1 MKREDLKNYR
11 YNQNWIKRQLE
22 NYEEQKT
29 IVYNITQNLDGMP
42 KAKNKPNYGLEDLM
56 DQYDKIL
63 EILKKDQ
70 EKQNEI
76 ILQIR
81 KLEEPYRTILT
92 DKYILGMSLEE
103 ISIDINYSYDRT
115 CKMHGIALNEFD
127 KLDKVVSKCQ
137 DMSV

>member
-11 YNQNWIKRQLE
+11 YNKNWIKRQLE
-22 NYEEQKT
+22 SYEEQKT
-29 IVYNITQNLDGMP
+29 IENNITQNLDGMP
-42 KAKNKPNYGLEDLM
+42 KAKNKPNYGLENLM

-103 ISIDINYSYDRT
+103 ISVDIGYAYENVCR
-115 CKMHGIALNEFD
+115 MHGTALNKFD
-127 KLDKVVSKCQ
+127 DIESRQ
-137 DMSV
+137 

>member
-11 YNQNWIKRQLE
+11 YNKNWIKRQLE

-63 EILKKDQ
+63 KILKKDQ

-76 ILQIR
+76 LIQIR
-81 KLEEPYRTILT
+81 ELEEPYRTILT

-103 ISIDINYSYDRT
+103 ISVEVGYAYENVCR
-115 CKMHGIALNEFD
+115 MHGTALNKFD
-127 KLDKVVSKCQ
+127 NLESRQ
-137 DMSV
+137 

>member
-11 YNQNWIKRQLE
+11 YNKNWIKRQLE
-22 NYEEQKT
+22 SYEEQKT

-63 EILKKDQ
+63 KILKKDQ

-76 ILQIR
+76 LIQIR
-81 KLEEPYRTILT
+81 ELEEPYRTIIT

>member
-11 YNQNWIKRQLE
+11 YNKNWIKRQLE
-22 NYEEQKT
+22 SYEEQKT
-29 IVYNITQNLDGMP
+29 IVNNITQNLDGMP

-63 EILKKDQ
+63 KILKKDQ

-76 ILQIR
+76 LIQIR
-81 KLEEPYRTILT
+81 ELEEPYRTIIT

>member
-1 MKREDLKNYR
+1 MTKLTREDLKNYK

-22 NYEEQKT
+22 KYEEQKAV
-29 IVYNITQNLDGMP
+29 VYGITQNLDGMP
-42 KAKNKPNYGLEDLM
+42 KAKNKPNYGLENLM

-63 EILKKDQ
+63 KILKEDQ

-81 KLEEPYRTILT
+81 RLEEPYKTILT

-103 ISIDINYSYDRT
+103 ISVEIGYAYENVCR
-115 CKMHGIALNEFD
+115 MHGTALNKFD
-127 KLDKVVSKCQ
+127 DLETCQ
-137 DMSV
+137 

>member
-11 YNQNWIKRQLE
+11 YNKNWIKRQLE

-42 KAKNKPNYGLEDLM
+42 KAKNKPNYGLENLM
-56 DQYDKIL
+56 DQYNKIL
-63 EILKKDQ
+63 EILEKDQ

-81 KLEEPYRTILT
+81 RLEEPYRTILT

-103 ISIDINYSYDRT
+103 ISVEVGYAYENVCR
-115 CKMHGIALNEFD
+115 MHGTALNKFD
-127 KLDKVVSKCQ
+127 NLESRQ
-137 DMSV
+137 

>member
-11 YNQNWIKRQLE
+11 YNKNWIKRQLE

-29 IVYNITQNLDGMP
+29 IVYNISQNLDGMP
-42 KAKNKPNYGLEDLM
+42 KAKNKPNYGLENLM
-56 DQYDKIL
+56 DQYNKIL
-63 EILKKDQ
+63 EILEKDQ

-81 KLEEPYRTILT
+81 RLEEPYKTILT

-103 ISIDINYSYDRT
+103 ISVEIGYAYENVCR
-115 CKMHGIALNEFD
+115 MHGTALNKFD
-127 KLDKVVSKCQ
+127 EL
-137 DMSV
+137 

>member
-1 MKREDLKNYR
+1 MNREDLKNYK

-22 NYEEQKT
+22 NYEEQKAF
-29 IVYNITQNLDGMP
+29 VYNITQNLDGMP
-42 KAKNKPNYGLEDLM
+42 KAKNKLNYSLENLM
-56 DQYDKIL
+56 DKYDEIIAIL
-63 EILKKDQ
+63 LKDQ

-76 ILQIR
+76 LLQIR
-81 KLEEPYRTILT
+81 ELEEPYKTVIT

-103 ISIDINYSYDRT
+103 ISIDIGYSYDRT

>member
-1 MKREDLKNYR
+1 
-11 YNQNWIKRQLE
+11 
-22 NYEEQKT
+22 
-29 IVYNITQNLDGMP
+29 MP

-63 EILKKDQ
+63 EISKKDQ

>member
-11 YNQNWIKRQLE
+11 YNKNWIKRQLE
-22 NYEEQKT
+22 NYEEQKA

-63 EILKKDQ
+63 EILEKDQ

-81 KLEEPYRTILT
+81 RLEEPYRTILT

-103 ISIDINYSYDRT
+103 ISVEIGYAYENVCR
-115 CKMHGIALNEFD
+115 MHGTALNKFD
-127 KLDKVVSKCQ
+127 DLESRQ
-137 DMSV
+137 

>member
-1 MKREDLKNYR
+1 MNREDLKNYK

-22 NYEEQKT
+22 KYEEQKA
-29 IVYNITQNLDGMP
+29 IVYNISQNLDGMP

-63 EILKKDQ
+63 EILEKDQ

-81 KLEEPYRTILT
+81 RLEEPYRTILT

-103 ISIDINYSYDRT
+103 TSVDIGYAYENVCR
-115 CKMHGIALNEFD
+115 MHGTALNKFD
-127 KLDKVVSKCQ
+127 DLESRQ
-137 DMSV
+137 